1 MVDRGAGGSEAV
13 VPMRLTV
20 TLIGILTAAVAG
32 GCHGT
37 SAAVQRV
44 VPVASTDP
52 YEQDIP
58 LPVGFVLADHSSED
72 WSGGSIRYLRHRY
85 VGVADKFAIR
95 RFYRE
100 QMPLLRWKAVGDSH
114 VRGRIVMRFERG
126 RESNTVTIENDGRG
140 RSGRL
145 AIDVLITPLAR

>member
-1 MVDRGAGGSEAV
+1 MVHIRLAVTLLGS
-13 VPMRLTV
+13 LTV
-20 TLIGILTAAVAG
+20 MVSG
-32 GCHGT
+32 GCHGP
-37 SAAVQRV
+37 SATVERG
-44 VPVASTDP
+44 VPVASREP

-85 VGVADKFAIR
+85 LGVADKFAVR

-100 QMPLLRWKAVGDSH
+100 QMPLVRWKGVGDSH

-126 RESNTVTIENDGRG
+126 RESGTVTIEDDGRG
-140 RSGRL
+140 GTGRL
-145 AIDVLITPLAR
+145 AIEVLITPLAR